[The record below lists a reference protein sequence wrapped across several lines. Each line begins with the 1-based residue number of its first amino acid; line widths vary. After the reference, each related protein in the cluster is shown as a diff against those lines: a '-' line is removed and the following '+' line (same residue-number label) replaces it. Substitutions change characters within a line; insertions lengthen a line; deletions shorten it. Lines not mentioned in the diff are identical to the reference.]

1 MSTQV
6 GTNQKP
12 LRRDAERNRQRVMAA
27 ARELF
32 AQRGLE
38 VTMDDIAHHAGVGV
52 GTVYRRFP
60 DRELLI
66 DALFEDSLERMF
78 TLAEEGLQ
86 KEDPWEGFVHFLT
99 GALEMQA
106 ANRGLK
112 GLLFSTS
119 HGRERVADARARID
133 PLASQLVA
141 RAQASGDL
149 RPDIRDTDMPL
160 LSLSLGTTADFAGH
174 IEPEIWR
181 RYLGILLD
189 GLRTRRD
196 APTGLEVGPMADEE
210 LDRAMRTWR
219 PPGR

>member
-1 MSTQV
+1 MSTQAD
-6 GTNQKP
+6 TSEKP
-12 LRRDAERNRQRVMAA
+12 LRRDAERNRQRIMAA

-66 DALFEDSLERMF
+66 DALFEDTLARMV

-86 KEDPWEGFVHFLT
+86 KDPWEGFVYFLT
-99 GALEMQA
+99 GALEMQT

-112 GLLFSTS
+112 GLLFSTA

-133 PLASQLVA
+133 PVASQLVA
-141 RAQASGDL
+141 RAKASGDL
-149 RPDIRDTDMPL
+149 RPDITDTDMPL
-160 LSLSLGTTADFAGH
+160 LSLSLGTTDDFAGH
-174 IEPEIWR
+174 IEPGIWR

-196 APTGLEVGPMADEE
+196 APTKLEVEPMADVE

>member
-1 MSTQV
+1 
-6 GTNQKP
+6 
-12 LRRDAERNRQRVMAA
+12 
-27 ARELF
+27 
-32 AQRGLE
+32 
-38 VTMDDIAHHAGVGV
+38 V

-66 DALFEDSLERMF
+66 DALFEDSLARMF
-78 TLAEEGLQ
+78 TLADEGLQ
-86 KEDPWEGFVHFLT
+86 KEDPWEGFVHFLS

-112 GLLFSTS
+112 GLLFSTA
-119 HGRERVADARARID
+119 HGRERVAEARARID

-149 RPDIRDTDMPL
+149 RPDITDTDMPL
-160 LSLSLGTTADFAGH
+160 LSLSLGTTDDFAGH

-196 APTGLEVGPMADEE
+196 APTKLEVEPMAGEE

>member
-1 MSTQV
+1 MSTQA
-6 GTNQKP
+6 GTTEKP
-12 LRRDAERNRQRVMAA
+12 LRKDAERNRQRIMAA

-38 VTMDDIAHHAGVGV
+38 VTMDDIADHAGVGV

-66 DALFEDSLERMF
+66 DALFEDVLVGMVA
-78 TLAEEGLQ
+78 LAEEALEI
-86 KEDPWEGFVHFLT
+86 EDPWEGFVYFLEH
-99 GALEMQA
+99 ALEKQT

-112 GLLFSTS
+112 GLLFSTA
-119 HGRERVADARARID
+119 HGRERVAQARGRIE
-133 PLASQLVA
+133 PVASQLVA
-141 RAQASGDL
+141 RAKASGDL
-149 RPDIRDTDMPL
+149 RPDISDTDMTI
-160 LSLSLGTTADFAGH
+160 LSLAIGTADDFAGH
-174 IEPEIWR
+174 IEPELWR
-181 RYLGILLD
+181 RYVGILLD

-196 APTGLEVGPMADEE
+196 APSKLPIEAIEEEE